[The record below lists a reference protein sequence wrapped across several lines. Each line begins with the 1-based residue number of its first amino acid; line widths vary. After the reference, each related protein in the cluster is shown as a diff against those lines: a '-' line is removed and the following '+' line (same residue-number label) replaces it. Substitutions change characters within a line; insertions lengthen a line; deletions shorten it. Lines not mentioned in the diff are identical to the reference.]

1 MKRIIHLKLI
11 VLMFFLIPL
20 TTTAK
25 PPKEILEQMEVMARI
40 NAAISTCIDS
50 SEYKVLRSERALEF
64 HDVSFKIDRIIE
76 SIEKSYNDNAAYMAY
91 KLASL
96 EIKESSDFN
105 RIFRRT
111 YSRFCADQLLID
123 MNKSVRAVEVRVNA
137 LIRSK
142 R

>member
-1 MKRIIHLKLI
+1 MLILKI
-11 VLMFFLIPL
+11 FTFVFVAFLL
-20 TTTAK
+20 TPSSTMAK
-25 PPKEILEQMEVMARI
+25 PPKEILEQMETMARI

-50 SEYKVLRSERALEF
+50 SEYKALRAEKALEF

-76 SIEKSYNDNAAYMAY
+76 TIEKSYSDNVAYMAY
-91 KLASL
+91 KVASL

-111 YSRFCADQLLID
+111 YSRSCADQLLID
-123 MNKSVRAVEVRVNA
+123 MNKSVRAVEVRVKS

-142 R
+142 K